1 MKYFIGV
8 DIGTQG
14 TKANI
19 FSEKGENMMESFVSS
34 KLIHLKD
41 GGIEQDPDEILDSV
55 VQCIKKLMKTTNINS
70 EEVLAIGM
78 DGQMAGVMGIDE
90 TFTPIGNYDSWLDT
104 RCEDYIQLMKN
115 HNEHR
120 IISLTGAPVS
130 YFHGPKILWR
140 KHERP
145 EEYKRINKFITITT
159 YITGKMVGLTS
170 ENAYIDYTHLHF
182 TGFADT
188 KNKRWSDELLNEYSV
203 ERIKMPNII
212 KPYDVVG
219 SLTKAFAEKMGLTE
233 RTKLIAGCGDTAATI
248 LGAGVIKSGFA
259 VDIAGTASVFSCC
272 VDEFNADVTYKTL
285 LTMPSIID
293 GLYTQLAYIG
303 GGGQCLEWFKN
314 NIVKQVGLT
323 FDDLSKEAE
332 EANAN
337 DQLLFIPHFGG
348 RTCPNNPNIRG
359 SWLNM
364 NWSHER
370 GHLFM
375 SIMESIAYEYHYY
388 FDIIKK
394 LLPGIEINKLIG
406 VGGGAKSNIFNQVKA
421 DVLSCLY
428 QPMKHKDTA
437 TLACA
442 VMAGFG
448 IGVYNSIEET
458 IQSFVEEGDA
468 VMPQDQNSLRY
479 LSMYEKYIKTMD
491 CLEQI
496 YR

>member
-1 MKYFIGV
+1 
-8 DIGTQG
+8 
-14 TKANI
+14 
-19 FSEKGENMMESFVSS
+19 
-34 KLIHLKD
+34 
-41 GGIEQDPDEILDSV
+41 
-55 VQCIKKLMKTTNINS
+55 
-70 EEVLAIGM
+70 
-78 DGQMAGVMGIDE
+78 
-90 TFTPIGNYDSWLDT
+90 
-104 RCEDYIQLMKN
+104 
-115 HNEHR
+115 
-120 IISLTGAPVS
+120 
-130 YFHGPKILWR
+130 
-140 KHERP
+140 
-145 EEYKRINKFITITT
+145 
-159 YITGKMVGLTS
+159 
-170 ENAYIDYTHLHF
+170 
-182 TGFADT
+182 
-188 KNKRWSDELLNEYSV
+188 
-203 ERIKMPNII
+203 
-212 KPYDVVG
+212 
-219 SLTKAFAEKMGLTE
+219 
-233 RTKLIAGCGDTAATI
+233 
-248 LGAGVIKSGFA
+248 
-259 VDIAGTASVFSCC
+259 
-272 VDEFNADVTYKTL
+272 
-285 LTMPSIID
+285 
-293 GLYTQLAYIG
+293 
-303 GGGQCLEWFKN
+303 
-314 NIVKQVGLT
+314 
-323 FDDLSKEAE
+323 
-332 EANAN
+332 
-337 DQLLFIPHFGG
+337 
-348 RTCPNNPNIRG
+348 
-359 SWLNM
+359 M